1 MTGNNGAAMTVTMQ
15 QIADRCGVSKQT
27 VSCIL
32 NGKGHLYAAATRE
45 RVEQV
50 AQSLG
55 YRPNL
60 AATAVARRR
69 HGCIGLALSAEQHN
83 TLWTAGLYLSIAE
96 AAARHGSLVML
107 LEIPPG
113 RDTLG
118 FFRTC
123 GNLPC
128 DGLLLNYVHVPS
140 RGILAALAASDKPAV
155 WMNNRLAKNAVYPDD
170 HGAAVAL
177 TRRILEHG
185 HRRIAYVNVAG
196 VPLETIQPAHYSM
209 TERWQ
214 GYVEAMAAAGEQPRL
229 LASREKPHGIRNM
242 ISAAREAFAAPDRPT
257 AVIAYGADGA
267 EAVLHAARMEGL
279 AIPGD
284 LAVATFADAR
294 PIILGLFPETAAIP
308 FDDMGRQ
315 SVEMLFEIVAQPRK
329 HQPSQRLP
337 YHPAFVGNLL
347 TPPSM
352 DGRKHNIP
360 EHKLAQPTQ
369 GAWR

>member
-1 MTGNNGAAMTVTMQ
+1 MTGNNGATMTVTMQ
-15 QIADRCGVSKQT
+15 QIADRVGVSKQT

-32 NGKGHLYAAATRE
+32 NGKGHLYATATRE
-45 RVEQV
+45 RVEQA

-69 HGCIGLALSAEQHN
+69 HGCIGLALSAEQQN
-83 TLWTAGLYLSIAE
+83 TLWTPSLYLNIAE
-96 AAARHGSLVML
+96 AATRHGSLVML

-113 RDTLG
+113 RDALG

-128 DGLLLNYVHVPS
+128 DGLLLNYVHAPS

-177 TRRILEHG
+177 TRRMLEHG

-196 VPLETIQPAHYSM
+196 VPRETIQLAHYSM

-242 ISAAREAFAAPDRPT
+242 ILAAREAFAAPDRPT

-279 AIPGD
+279 AIPGE
-284 LAVATFADAR
+284 LSILTFGDSR
-294 PIILGLFPETAAIP
+294 PVVLGHFPETILIP
-308 FDDMGRQ
+308 FAEMGQ
-315 SVEMLFEIVAQPRK
+315 QAVEMLFGIIADPEKRRPGLRIPYGSIVA
-329 HQPSQRLP
+329 
-337 YHPAFVGNLL
+337 GNLL
-347 TPPSM
+347 NRSTTTNTR
-352 DGRKHNIP
+352 GRLYP
-360 EHKLAQPTQ
+360 
-369 GAWR
+369 